1 MWFCIFFK
9 HKTEYEMR
17 ISDWSSDVCSSDLG
31 TENGNPVRKITMGKL
46 SIITAAV
53 IASCVAGCGDRAATT
68 ADTTTPPAAAETA
81 TPAPVD
87 PDARRFDC
95 QADTAVVVLDGTARV
110 TLPGG
115 ELHAL
120 PKVADS
126 DPEVYVGDAL
136 YFTLGADAA
145 HLSPQ
150 EGMSQLASSA
160 KASSTR
166 KSAGRGKRG
175 GEK

>member
-1 MWFCIFFK
+1 
-9 HKTEYEMR
+9 
-17 ISDWSSDVCSSDLG
+17 
-31 TENGNPVRKITMGKL
+31 MGKL

-95 QADTAVVVLDGTARV
+95 QADPAVVVLDGTARV
-110 TLPGG
+110 TLTGG

-120 PKVADS
+120 QKVADS
-126 DPEVYVGDAL
+126 DQEVYVGDSM
-136 YFTLGADAA
+136 YFPLGPVED
-145 HLSPQ
+145 HLSHQQGEPK
-150 EGMSQLASSA
+150 LACTQKGPCA
-160 KASSTR
+160 
-166 KSAGRGKRG
+166 
-175 GEK
+175 

>member
-1 MWFCIFFK
+1 
-9 HKTEYEMR
+9 
-17 ISDWSSDVCSSDLG
+17 
-31 TENGNPVRKITMGKL
+31 MGKL

-68 ADTTTPPAAAETA
+68 ADTTTPPAAAEAPAAKTA

-115 ELHAL
+115 ELPAL
-120 PKVADS
+120 QKVAER
-126 DPEVYVGDAL
+126 DPEVYVGDSL
-136 YFTLGADAA
+136 YFTPGADAA
-145 HLSPQ
+145 HFSQ
-150 EGMSQLASSA
+150 QDGMRELASS
-160 KASSTR
+160 
-166 KSAGRGKRG
+166 
-175 GEK
+175 EKGP

>member
-1 MWFCIFFK
+1 MYRRPPRSTRTDTPFPYTTLF
-9 HKTEYEMR
+9 R
-17 ISDWSSDVCSSDLG
+17 S
-31 TENGNPVRKITMGKL
+31 KL

-115 ELHAL
+115 EI
-120 PKVADS
+120 
-126 DPEVYVGDAL
+126 GR
-136 YFTLGADAA
+136 A
-145 HLSPQ
+145 HV
-150 EGMSQLASSA
+150 
-160 KASSTR
+160 
-166 KSAGRGKRG
+166 
-175 GEK
+175 

>member
-1 MWFCIFFK
+1 MLF
-9 HKTEYEMR
+9 R
-17 ISDWSSDVCSSDLG
+17 S
-31 TENGNPVRKITMGKL
+31 
-46 SIITAAV
+46 
-53 IASCVAGCGDRAATT
+53 DRAATT
-68 ADTTTPPAAAETA
+68 ADTTTPPAAAEAPAAKTA

-120 PKVADS
+120 QKVAES
-126 DPEVYVGDAL
+126 DPEVYVGDSL

-145 HLSPQ
+145 HLSQQDGMRRSEEHTSELQSLMRISYAVFCLKKKKTTSTDTQQHNKPNLQPQ
-150 EGMSQLASSA
+150 PYN
-160 KASSTR
+160 
-166 KSAGRGKRG
+166 
-175 GEK
+175 

>member
-1 MWFCIFFK
+1 
-9 HKTEYEMR
+9 MR
-17 ISDWSSDVCSSDLG
+17 ISDWSSDVCSSD
-31 TENGNPVRKITMGKL
+31 I
-46 SIITAAV
+46 
-53 IASCVAGCGDRAATT
+53 
-68 ADTTTPPAAAETA
+68 ADTTTPPAAAEAPAAKTA

-120 PKVADS
+120 QKVAES
-126 DPEVYVGDAL
+126 DPEVYVGDSL

-145 HLSPQ
+145 HLSQ
-150 EGMSQLASSA
+150 QDGMRELACS
-160 KASSTR
+160 
-166 KSAGRGKRG
+166 
-175 GEK
+175 EKGS

>member
-1 MWFCIFFK
+1 
-9 HKTEYEMR
+9 
-17 ISDWSSDVCSSDLG
+17 
-31 TENGNPVRKITMGKL
+31 MGKL

-68 ADTTTPPAAAETA
+68 ADTTTPPAAAEAA

-120 PKVADS
+120 QQVAES
-126 DPEVYVGDAL
+126 DPEVYRSEERRVGKECGR
-136 YFTLGADAA
+136 TCRSRW
-145 HLSPQ
+145 SPYH
-150 EGMSQLASSA
+150 
-160 KASSTR
+160 
-166 KSAGRGKRG
+166 
-175 GEK
+175 

>member
-1 MWFCIFFK
+1 
-9 HKTEYEMR
+9 
-17 ISDWSSDVCSSDLG
+17 
-31 TENGNPVRKITMGKL
+31 MGKL

-120 PKVADS
+120 QQVADR
-126 DPEVYVGDAL
+126 DPAVYVGDSL

-145 HLSPQ
+145 HLSTQ
-150 EGMSQLASSA
+150 RTE
-160 KASSTR
+160 KR
-166 KSAGRGKRG
+166 RG
-175 GEK
+175 GTAGGNNGRS

>member
-1 MWFCIFFK
+1 
-9 HKTEYEMR
+9 
-17 ISDWSSDVCSSDLG
+17 
-31 TENGNPVRKITMGKL
+31 MGKL

-68 ADTTTPPAAAETA
+68 ADTTTPPAAAEAPAAKTA

-120 PKVADS
+120 QKVAES
-126 DPEVYVGDAL
+126 DPEVYVGDSL
-136 YFTLGADAA
+136 YFTLGAAAA
-145 HLSPQ
+145 HLSQPDGRR
-150 EGMSQLASSA
+150 ELACSETGPCSENGSA
-160 KASSTR
+160 
-166 KSAGRGKRG
+166 AGRER
-175 GEK
+175 